1 MTPFVVS
8 VRQLNLY
15 IKSLL
20 DGDSKLAYIS
30 IRGEIS
36 NFKEHFSSGHMYF
49 TLKDNDA
56 TLKCVMFKGNA
67 SKLKFIPKE
76 GMQVICTG
84 RISVFERDGIYQMYA
99 ESMAPDGEGD
109 LLATL
114 EKLKEKLDR
123 EGLFDASRKKPIPR
137 FPKCVGVITSE
148 TGAAIQDIFSVLGRR
163 YPLSDIVFCPA
174 TVQGE
179 LAPGSLCEAL
189 DTMELTNADVVIIGR
204 GGGSIEDLWC
214 FNDEGFVRRIASFKK
229 PIISAV
235 GHETDFTL
243 CDFVCDL
250 RAPTPSAAAELAVP
264 NAQELYASVNGFK
277 AFLDNRINDM
287 LELKENKLDRIL
299 KSRAF
304 SAPEELICDRR
315 SLMLDRVSDK
325 AQNGF
330 NTLLASKEKLLLAQI
345 SKLDALSPTKTL
357 LRGYAVAEKD
367 GNAITSVSKINVND
381 KISVRFSD
389 GSAECTV
396 DNFVKE

>member
-67 SKLKFIPKE
+67 AKLKFTPKE
-76 GMQVICTG
+76 GMQVVCTG

-99 ESMAPDGEGD
+99 ESMVPDGEGD
-109 LLATL
+109 LLAAL
-114 EKLKEKLDR
+114 EKLKGKLES
-123 EGLFDASRKKPIPR
+123 EGLFDVSRKKPVPR

-148 TGAAIQDIFSVLGRR
+148 TGAAIKDILSVLGRR
-163 YPLSDIVFCPA
+163 YPLSNIVFCPA

-189 DTMELTNADVVIIGR
+189 DLIEQTNADVVIIGR

-214 FNDEGFVRRIASFKK
+214 FNDEGLVRRIARFSK

-277 AFLDNRINDM
+277 SFLDNRLNDM
-287 LELKENKLDRIL
+287 LELKENKLDKIL

-315 SLMLDRVSDK
+315 NLMLDRILDNTS
-325 AQNGF
+325 NRF
-330 NTLLASKEKLLLAQI
+330 NTLLASKEKLLVAQI
-345 SKLDALSPTKTL
+345 SRLDALSPTKTL
-357 LRGYAVAEKD
+357 LRGYAAVEKD
-367 GNAITSVSKINVND
+367 GKAITSVSKINIGD

-389 GSAECTV
+389 GSTECLV